1 MNLGFSEMLFIFILA
16 MIIFGPKKLP
26 EIGRQIG
33 KALNEFKRASN
44 DFKAQL
50 ETEMRQIELEE
61 ALKKEKENI
70 SQILQ
75 SPLDTVAATGLAG
88 SLTDGNLSNDAIAA
102 GSTALGSASIP
113 ASGWGAMDTTAPD
126 FAANAMIH
134 DTATAPPAVEGAALT
149 PQNATDY
156 TSPWDNQSDGH
167 SSEIAVHQDLGPFE
181 PVTSSTPAAVPPAGS
196 NGNQHVHEAVAVS
209 AEPTAEP
216 SATSQEVASHT
227 AIPAAPPTLTSDSGK
242 GSNG

>member
-1 MNLGFSEMLFIFILA
+1 MSLSFSEMLFIFILA
-16 MIIFGPKKLP
+16 MIVFGPKRLP

-75 SPLDTVAATGLAG
+75 SPSDTIAATGLAG
-88 SLTDGNLSNDAIAA
+88 SLTDGTPSSDTAA
-102 GSTALGSASIP
+102 ANSTALGSNSLGSASVP
-113 ASGWGAMDTTAPD
+113 SAGWGAMDTTAPE
-126 FAANAMIH
+126 FAANAAFAEAAAQP
-134 DTATAPPAVEGAALT
+134 DATV
-149 PQNATDY
+149 Y
-156 TSPWDNQSDGH
+156 TNPWDDQTDGH
-167 SSEIAVHQDLGPFE
+167 SSEIAAHQDPAPIE
-181 PVTSSTPAAVPPAGS
+181 PLASSLTAAVPPAGD
-196 NGNQHVHEAVAVS
+196 NGNHSVPDANPLSAPPA
-209 AEPTAEP
+209 AEPQAAAP
-216 SATSQEVASHT
+216 DAASLA
-227 AIPAAPPTLTSDSGK
+227 AIPAAPPTVNDSGK